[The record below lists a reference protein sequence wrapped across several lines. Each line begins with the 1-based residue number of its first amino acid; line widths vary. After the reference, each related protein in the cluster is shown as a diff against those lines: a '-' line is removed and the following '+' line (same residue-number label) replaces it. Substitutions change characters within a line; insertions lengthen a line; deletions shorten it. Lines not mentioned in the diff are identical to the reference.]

1 MSYKILHYGR
11 NDEILVK
18 SFGKLL
24 IKFLVD
30 EIVR

>member
-1 MSYKILHYGR
+1 MSYKILQYGR

-18 SFGKLL
+18 SFSKLL